1 MLIYLTGYM
10 GSGKTTAGLKLAVKL
25 GYTFADLDVM
35 IENRFKVTI
44 SQFFEK
50 YGEAAFRKV
59 EREVLTETFQFTNT
73 VIATGG
79 GTPCYQD
86 NMDLINLN
94 GISVYIKMPESAI
107 FQRLTSAKKKRPLLA
122 GKSEEEIREFISRQ
136 MAVREPFY
144 MKSCL
149 VTDGIDIDIM
159 RLIDDIHHHFSH
171 HK

>member
-35 IENRFKVTI
+35 IENRFRISI

-50 YGEAAFRKV
+50 YGEAAFRKA
-59 EREVLTETFQFTNT
+59 EREVLMETTSFTDT

-79 GTPCYQD
+79 GTPCYLD

-107 FQRLTSAKKKRPLLA
+107 LQRLTNAKKKRPLLA
-122 GKSEEEIREFISRQ
+122 GKSDEEIRAFISRQ
-136 MAVREPFY
+136 MAVREPYY

-149 VTDGIDIDIM
+149 VTDGIDLDILK
-159 RLIDDIHHHFSH
+159 LIDDIHRFKQHP
-171 HK
+171 